1 MLAGLGLGWGWAAA
15 GLEGG
20 SSHVHGLAATHT
32 DCTGQDRT
40 LRMSWWIK
48 SLHRPVTECGEGG
61 GCVRV
66 NTGYKHSSSGVT
78 CWVRSRQATV
88 QAAQAAAS
96 SSVQEMGRTLAPS
109 RAVILAL
116 SGANQPAWAPHH
128 SDPQHFRL
136 SSGFRLRRKV
146 FWGHWCVLYVIYLE
160 RHNA

>member
-1 MLAGLGLGWGWAAA
+1 MLAGLGLGCCWVGRRKFTCPQPGRHPHWLHWTGHWG
-15 GLEGG
+15 
-20 SSHVHGLAATHT
+20 
-32 DCTGQDRT
+32 
-40 LRMSWWIK
+40 LRMSCWWIK

-116 SGANQPAWAPHH
+116 SGANQPAWAPQH

-136 SSGFRLRRKV
+136 SSRFRLRRKV